1 MRADTQAFPLRLSF
15 FFRYL
20 KRATDR
26 VFFAL
31 LCLMGKARG
40 ARTPMSK
47 TDTTAANDAELAS
60 ELAAELGEEGP
71 KKKPSRKRAAS
82 RQPGR
87 PHKRLVG
94 EVLHARTEQLR
105 KKLEV
110 LVAKRILISERLEA
124 YEQEV
129 ALRKAGEGAEGGEG
143 PEGGAK

>member
-1 MRADTQAFPLRLSF
+1 
-15 FFRYL
+15 
-20 KRATDR
+20 
-26 VFFAL
+26 
-31 LCLMGKARG
+31 
-40 ARTPMSK
+40 MSK
-47 TDTTAANDAELAS
+47 TDTTAANDAELA
-60 ELAAELGEEGP
+60 AELTAELGEEVGEEVGEEGP
-71 KKKPSRKRAAS
+71 KKKPSRKRAGS

-129 ALRKAGEGAEGGEG
+129 ALRKAGEGGEGAEG

>member
-1 MRADTQAFPLRLSF
+1 
-15 FFRYL
+15 
-20 KRATDR
+20 
-26 VFFAL
+26 
-31 LCLMGKARG
+31 
-40 ARTPMSK
+40 MSK
-47 TDTTAANDAELAS
+47 TDETAANDAELAA

-71 KKKPSRKRAAS
+71 KKKPSRTRAAS

-87 PHKRLVG
+87 PHKRLAG

-129 ALRKAGEGAEGGEG
+129 ALRKAGEAGEGGEG